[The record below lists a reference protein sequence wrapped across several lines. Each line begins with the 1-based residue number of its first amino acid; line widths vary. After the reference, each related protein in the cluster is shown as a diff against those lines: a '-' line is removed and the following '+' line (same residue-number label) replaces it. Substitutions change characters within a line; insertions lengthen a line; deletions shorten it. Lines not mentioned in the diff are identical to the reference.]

1 MRTDSIEPMSYTAVG
16 DGTKD
21 GFALAKEAA
30 APAPVALEVDGKQR
44 DLAYVVPE
52 GAEARVIVST
62 EDEGRYVIRHST
74 AHVLAQ
80 AVLRLYPD
88 AKYSIGPPIE
98 DGFYYDFDV
107 EKPFTPDDLERIE
120 AEMRAIVKENQRFER
135 EEVGRED
142 ALALFA
148 DQPYKVEIIEG
159 VGSAAGAG
167 SAGQDRSAVDDPTQ
181 QEAAEG
187 EVISIYKNTAPG
199 AAEPAFV
206 DLCRGPHVPGTGRIK
221 AFKLL
226 RGAGAYWRGDETK
239 PMLQRIYGT
248 AWESKDALNDYL
260 RRLEEAE
267 RRDHR
272 KLGRELELFSWP
284 EEVGPGLA
292 VWHPRGAIVRKTLED
307 LSREMHLERGYQPVF
322 TPHIGKSS
330 LWEKSGHLGF
340 FRENMYPAMELEG
353 AEYFAKPMNCPFHVL
368 VFRSKTRSYRELPIR
383 LSELGTVY
391 RYERSGTLHGL
402 MRARGLTQ
410 DDSHIF
416 CRADQVVDEM
426 VGVIDFFRALYGTV
440 GLGPDAVRFSTKPPK
455 AVGAQEL
462 WDLAEDAIPQALEK
476 AGLDYTVDEGDGAFY
491 GPKIDID
498 VRDAIGRFWQVCTVQ
513 VDFNM
518 PERFG
523 LEYVDENGERTRP
536 VMIHRALFGS
546 VERFTGV
553 LVEHFAGAFP
563 TWLAPVQA
571 TLIPIADRHVAYART
586 VETRLRSAGVRAEVD
601 DSTDTMGA
609 KIRRQ
614 QLQKV
619 PYMLVVGDAEA
630 ESATVSLRR
639 RSGEETRGVPVEQLV
654 SDLTQEVRERRVA
667 PSL

>member
-1 MRTDSIEPMSYTAVG
+1 MTYTAVG
-16 DGTKD
+16 DGSKD

-30 APAPVALEVDGKQR
+30 APGPLALVVDGKQR
-44 DLAYVVPE
+44 DLSYVVPE
-52 GAEARVIVST
+52 GAEARVIVTT
-62 EDEGRYVIRHST
+62 EDDGRYILRHST

-80 AVLRLYPD
+80 AVLRLYPG

-107 EKPFTPDDLERIE
+107 EKPFTPEDLERIE
-120 AEMRAIVKENQRFER
+120 DEMRAIVKENQRFER
-135 EEVGRED
+135 EEIDRD
-142 ALALFA
+142 RALELFA

-159 VGSAAGAG
+159 VGSNGA
-167 SAGQDRSAVDDPTQ
+167 DDLTQ

-187 EVISIYKNTAPG
+187 EVISIYKNTPPG
-199 AAEPAFV
+199 ADEPAFV

-260 RRLEEAE
+260 HRLEEAE
-267 RRDHR
+267 KRDHR
-272 KLGRELELFSWP
+272 KLGRELELFSWAD
-284 EEVGPGLA
+284 EVGPGLA
-292 VWHPRGAIVRKTLED
+292 LWHPKGAIVRMELEN

-322 TPHIGKSS
+322 TPHLGRST
-330 LWEKSGHLGF
+330 LWETSGHLGF
-340 FRENMYPAMELEG
+340 YKENMFPAMDLDETQ
-353 AEYFAKPMNCPFHVL
+353 YFAKPMNCAFHVL
-368 VFRSKTRSYRELPIR
+368 VYRSKTRSYRELPIR
-383 LSELGTVY
+383 YSELGTVY

-416 CRADQVVDEM
+416 CRPDQVVDEM

-440 GLGPDAVRFSTKPPK
+440 GLGPDGVRFSTKPDK
-455 AVGAQEL
+455 AVGSDEL
-462 WDLAEDAIPQALEK
+462 WDLAESAIPQALEK

-498 VRDAIGRFWQVCTVQ
+498 VRDAIGRSWQVCTIQ
-513 VDFNM
+513 VDFNH

-523 LEYVDENGERTRP
+523 LEYIDEHGERIRP

-571 TLIPIADRHVAYART
+571 VLIPIADRHVAYART
-586 VETRLRSAGVRAEVD
+586 VEGRLRAAGIRAEVD
-601 DSTDTMGA
+601 DTTDTMGA

-619 PYMLVVGDAEA
+619 PYMLVVGDNEA
-630 ESATVSLRR
+630 ESDTVSLRR
-639 RSGEETRGVPVEQLV
+639 RSGEETRGVPVAELV
-654 SDLTQEVRERRVA
+654 DGIAADVRERRVE

>member
-1 MRTDSIEPMSYTAVG
+1 MSYTATG
-16 DGTKD
+16 DGVRD
-21 GFALAKEAA
+21 GFALAKEAG
-30 APAPVALEVDGKQR
+30 APGPLALVVDGVQR
-44 DLAYVVPE
+44 DLPYVVPE
-52 GAEARVIVST
+52 GAEARVIVGT
-62 EDEGRYVIRHST
+62 EDDGRYILRHST

-80 AVLRLYPD
+80 AVLRLYPG

-135 EEVGRED
+135 EEIDRER
-142 ALALFA
+142 ALELFA
-148 DQPYKVEIIEG
+148 DQPYKIEIIEG
-159 VGSAAGAG
+159 VGNKTADAI
-167 SAGQDRSAVDDPTQ
+167 DQ

-187 EVISIYKNTAPG
+187 DVISIYKNTPPG
-199 AAEPAFV
+199 AGEPAFV

-248 AWESKDALNDYL
+248 AWESKDALTDYL
-260 RRLEEAE
+260 HRLEEAE
-267 RRDHR
+267 KRDHR

-292 VWHPRGAIVRKTLED
+292 VWHPKGAIVRKTLED
-307 LSREMHLERGYQPVF
+307 VSREMHLERGYQPVY
-322 TPHIGKSS
+322 TPHIGKST
-330 LWEKSGHLGF
+330 LWEISGHLGF
-340 FRENMYPAMELEG
+340 YRENMFPMMELEG
-353 AEYFAKPMNCPFHVL
+353 SEYVAKPMNCPFHIL

-383 LSELGTVY
+383 FSELGTVY

-410 DDSHIF
+410 DDAHIF
-416 CRADQVVDEM
+416 CRPDQVVDEM

-440 GLGPDAVRFSTKPPK
+440 GLGPDGVRFSTKPPK
-455 AVGAQEL
+455 AVGSQEL
-462 WDLAEDAIPQALEK
+462 WDLAESAIPQALEK
-476 AGLDYTVDEGDGAFY
+476 AGIEYTVDEGDGAFY

-498 VRDAIGRFWQVCTVQ
+498 VRDAIGRSWQVCTIQ
-513 VDFNM
+513 VDLNL

-523 LEYVDENGERTRP
+523 LEYIDEHGERIRP

-571 TLIPIADRHVAYART
+571 VLIPIADRHVAYART
-586 VETRLRSAGVRAEVD
+586 VEQRLRAAGVRAEVD

-619 PYMLVVGDAEA
+619 PYMLVVGDAESDS
-630 ESATVSLRR
+630 ETVSLRR
-639 RSGEETRGVPVEQLV
+639 RSGKETRGVAVAQLV
-654 SDLTQEVRERRVA
+654 DDIADEIRERRVE
-667 PSL
+667 PSI